1 MIYAIIWFGGAWIY
15 WLIWAAI
22 HFLGIPASA
31 EFLIFLV
38 AHMPAIII
46 AVAIVM
52 SVAVYR
58 KRKKSGAPAQKEEYD
73 RKKHFMTLLKLT
85 GAILVTIAAYIW
97 LLCVI
102 ASPITVAH

>member
-46 AVAIVM
+46 AVAIAI

-58 KRKKSGAPAQKEEYD
+58 KRKKSGVPAPKEDYN

-85 GAILVTIAAYIW
+85 GAILVTIGAYMW
-97 LLCVI
+97 LFYVI
-102 ASPITVAH
+102 VSPITVAH

>member
-22 HFLGIPASA
+22 HFLGIQAPAKV
-31 EFLIFLV
+31 LIFLL
-38 AHMPAIII
+38 ADMPVIMVMIATII
-46 AVAIVM
+46 

-58 KRKKSGAPAQKEEYD
+58 KRKKSGVPAPKEDYN

-85 GAILVTIAAYIW
+85 GAILVTIGAYMW
-97 LLCVI
+97 LFYVI
-102 ASPITVAH
+102 VSPITVAH